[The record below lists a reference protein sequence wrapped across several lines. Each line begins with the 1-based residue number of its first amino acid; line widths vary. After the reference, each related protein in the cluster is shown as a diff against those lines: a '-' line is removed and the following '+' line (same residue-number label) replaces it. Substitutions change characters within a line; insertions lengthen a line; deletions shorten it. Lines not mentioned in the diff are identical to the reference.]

1 MAIPSSY
8 LAWKTPW
15 IEEPGSLHSMVS
27 QLDTTEHIS
36 VQFNCSVVSNYLR
49 HHGLQ
54 HARPPCPPP
63 TPGVYSNSCP
73 LSQWCHPTISSSVAP
88 FSSRLQ
94 SFPISGSFQMSPA
107 LRIRW
112 LKYWS
117 FSFSISLSNEYSRLT
132 SFSWLVVWVLMLYIF
147 VSYQMVICSVSLSG
161 AASLVTWA
169 RDQEVR
175 LFPFL
180 SWLLFA

>member
-1 MAIPSSY
+1 MMILIWSNEVVVMVQLPNHVQ
-8 LAWKTPW
+8 LFPTPW
-15 IEEPGSLHSMVS
+15 TAALQASL
-27 QLDTTEHIS
+27 
-36 VQFNCSVVSNYLR
+36 YL
-49 HHGLQ
+49 
-54 HARPPCPPP
+54 
-63 TPGVYSNSCP
+63 
-73 LSQWCHPTISSSVAP
+73 TISQSLPKSMSIESVMP
-88 FSSRLQ
+88 SNHLILCHLLLLLPSISPSIRVFSKES
-94 SFPISGSFQMSPA
+94 A
-107 LRIRW
+107 VRIRW
-112 LKYWS
+112 PRYSS